1 MLAVSRDRKETK
13 ASHND
18 LLYIAQYHKSDRGAF
33 QSVQHTTLTILVWHF
48 YGKISNYGCGLSEH
62 ILSTTPE
69 KELVFGTHIHA
80 MRGVEATTRQ
90 LLIAA
95 RQVCSTVQGIH
106 LSQTK
111 HTHKFQYKCQQQQ
124 LDS

>member
-1 MLAVSRDRKETK
+1 M
-13 ASHND
+13 
-18 LLYIAQYHKSDRGAF
+18 
-33 QSVQHTTLTILVWHF
+33 TLTILVWRFMEKYPTMAVAYLSIF
-48 YGKISNYGCGLSEH
+48 YS
-62 ILSTTPE
+62 STTPQE
-69 KELVFGTHIHA
+69 GLVLGTHIHA

-111 HTHKFQYKCQQQQ
+111 HTHKFQYKCQQQH